1 MRGYEI
7 SKVLTMNDRRIIF
20 VNLLYY
26 SHNCLLVVD
35 TVASLGAVPFSV
47 DSLKI
52 DVCYSGSQK
61 VLGAPPGLAPITFG
75 PRAV

>member
-1 MRGYEI
+1 MVIYLHGHFLNEVRNI
-7 SKVLTMNDRRIIF
+7 SCPN
-20 VNLLYY
+20 

-47 DSLKI
+47 DELKI

-61 VLGAPPGLAPITFG
+61 VLGSPPGLAPITFG